1 MYYRKANAAM
11 LIYDITSSDSFYD
24 IKDWVSGK
32 YLYINALPARRTSNI
47 GAYFFIPFFGLS
59 AVYCFQVASPAN
71 FS

>member
-32 YLYINALPARRTSNI
+32 YIT
-47 GAYFFIPFFGLS
+47 
-59 AVYCFQVASPAN
+59 
-71 FS
+71 